1 MRPYISYSHSK
12 LYSSIMKQKILTILI
27 VGLVGITLEFGAQ
40 AEEKKVMT
48 EEQTQKKNMK
58 EMPDSYWKSKLDP
71 KVYEV
76 TRCSATEAPFTG
88 KYWNNHKAGEYRCS
102 NCGELLF
109 DSKDKFD
116 SGTGW
121 PSFSR
126 ADKRA
131 VDVRS
136 DSSHGMQRDE
146 VICKHCGAHLGHL
159 FDDGPAPTGQRYCI
173 NSASL
178 DFKEG
183 KPQK

>member
-1 MRPYISYSHSK
+1 MHERNK
-12 LYSSIMKQKILTILI
+12 LAMITAIL
-27 VGLVGITLEFGAQ
+27 VSAAFGFGAW
-40 AEEKKVMT
+40 AEEKKSMT
-48 EEQTQKKNMK
+48 EEQTQNKKQ
-58 EMPDSYWKSKLDP
+58 MPDSYWKSKLDP
-71 KVYEV
+71 QVYQV

-121 PSFSR
+121 PSFSKADSAAVDIR
-126 ADKRA
+126 ADH
-131 VDVRS
+131 
-136 DSSHGMQRDE
+136 SHGMVREE

-178 DFKEG
+178 DFKEQ
-183 KPQK
+183 KPHN

>member
-1 MRPYISYSHSK
+1 MNP
-12 LYSSIMKQKILTILI
+12 KILTILMAI
-27 VGLVGITLEFGAQ
+27 SFSAGFGFGAQ

-58 EMPDSYWKSKLDP
+58 EMPESYWKSKLDP

-109 DSKDKFD
+109 DSTHKFD

-121 PSFSR
+121 PSFSQ
-126 ADKRA
+126 ADSA
-131 VDVRS
+131 SVDIRP
-136 DSSHGMQRDE
+136 DSSHGMVREE
-146 VICKHCGAHLGHL
+146 VICKYCG
-159 FDDGPAPTGQRYCI
+159 
-173 NSASL
+173 
-178 DFKEG
+178 
-183 KPQK
+183 